1 MPLSCQAQQYMKQN
15 NQQYIQNN
23 YNYNNFTIIKI
34 YHINPEIIAILM
46 NGFTIYDMRGMNNQ
60 NNNRNNNQNNG
71 NNNNYY

>member
-23 YNYNNFTIIKI
+23 QNYNNYIIIKLQ
-34 YHINPEIIAILM
+34 YINPEIIAILM
-46 NGFTIYDMRGMNNQ
+46 NGFTIYDMQGMNNQ
-60 NNNRNNNQNNG
+60 NNNRNNNQNNR